1 MKTVEV
7 VITDKGWYVTRR
19 YAGMNNGAQ
28 FFPFGEKKKDRETA
42 EQDKDDYIHEW
53 LG

>member
-7 VITDKGWYVTRR
+7 VVTEKGWYVTRR

-28 FFPFGEKKKDRETA
+28 FFPFGKKKSDRKAA
-42 EQDKDDYIHEW
+42 ERAKDEYVSAWI
-53 LG
+53 G

>member
-19 YAGMNNGAQ
+19 YAGTNHGAQ
-28 FFPFGEKKKDRETA
+28 FFPFDGKKKGSKFA
-42 EQDKDDYIHEW
+42 EAKDKYINEW
-53 LG
+53 IG